1 MAMVQ
6 AIATQTLRPV
16 TDRAP
21 VEAFTSRLRAL
32 SNAHEVLLNQDWSSA
47 RMVAV
52 IDSVLRQLSLPERYR
67 ISGTDMEIG
76 PGTALSLALLMHE
89 LGTNALKYGAWS
101 SDAGTVVISW
111 TIEDAGGENAL
122 VLEWKE
128 QDGPPVTAPS
138 GKGFGSKLIQLGLM
152 GTGGVEVNFDPDGL
166 RVTMQ
171 GLVSHLRQS

>member
-76 PGTALSLALLMHE
+76 PRTALSLALLMHE

-111 TIEDAGGENAL
+111 TIEDAGAENAL

>member
-1 MAMVQ
+1 
-6 AIATQTLRPV
+6 
-16 TDRAP
+16 
-21 VEAFTSRLRAL
+21 
-32 SNAHEVLLNQDWSSA
+32 
-47 RMVAV
+47 
-52 IDSVLRQLSLPERYR
+52 
-67 ISGTDMEIG
+67 
-76 PGTALSLALLMHE
+76 
-89 LGTNALKYGAWS
+89 LKYGAWS